1 MPRHTDLSIVPV
13 SVAPSPATSGTSL
26 GVTDANAALLPNVYP
41 WWATVKP
48 TGENPTRANSEI
60 IKVTAGSSNAGTT
73 TYTIERAKGLPVTTA
88 RTIIIGDDIY
98 EAHTAQKQIDSD
110 NTLDAVLADLEA
122 QGTKYYFVANE
133 NQAFGDVCFIN
144 ADGEAQLGDADAI
157 ATAKVKYMCLETVT
171 TGNIAIYLKEG
182 KARNDAWN
190 WTVGGENGDIFLSTT
205 GTTGY
210 TMTQTRPTGVDDCV
224 VIIGTALTA
233 DIIDFKV
240 SENIVE
246 RT

>member
-1 MPRHTDLSIVPV
+1 MSRHTDLSIVPV
-13 SVAPSPATSGTSL
+13 SVAPSPATSGTTL
-26 GVTDANAALLPNVYP
+26 GVTDANAALLPTVYP
-41 WWATVKP
+41 WWALVKP

-60 IKVTAGSSNAGTT
+60 LKVTDGSSATGTT
-73 TYTIERAKGLPVTTA
+73 TYTIERTKGIPVTTA
-88 RTIIIGDDIY
+88 RTIIVGDDIL
-98 EAHTAQKQIDSD
+98 EVHTAEKQIESD
-110 NTLDAVLADLEA
+110 NTLDNVLADLEA
-122 QGTKYYFVANE
+122 QGSKYYFVANE

-144 ADGEAQLGDADAI
+144 IDSEAQLGDADGI
-157 ATAKVKYMCLETVT
+157 ATAKVKYMCLQTVT
-171 TGNIAIYLKEG
+171 TGNTAIYLKEG
-182 KARNDAWN
+182 KVRNDAWN

-205 GTTGY
+205 GTTGN
-210 TMTQTRPTGVDDCV
+210 TLTQTRPTGTDDCV